1 MEYIIHKDG
10 LYIVGK
16 VSEINHFL
24 NNKTNIY
31 RTLKEFL
38 DFENEFERTW
48 ANKTFIL

>member
-1 MEYIIHKDG
+1 MEYIIHKGG

-16 VSEINHFL
+16 PSEINHFL
-24 NNKTNIY
+24 NNKTKIY

-38 DFENEFERTW
+38 DFENEYERTW